1 MITGAGSGIGR
12 ATALAFAREGAAVVG
27 VDISGGALK
36 ALDDEARQFGG
47 RCALVIGD
55 IKEPLTSAKTV
66 DAAVQQ
72 FGRLDYLF
80 NNAGV
85 EFISPLLETEDSSW
99 DEVIDTN
106 LRGTF
111 LMSKRCCQVM
121 ADTGFGVI
129 VNNASDAGIR
139 GIKVNAAYSTSKAGI
154 VHLTRSI
161 ALDYAAKGIRA
172 NCICPGCIRTPL
184 CQRFN
189 EEVGHRKGKS
199 GAEVLEQFVKANI
212 PMLRV
217 GEPEEVASVVLFLC
231 SDDARYVTGAV
242 IPIDGGLTAG
252 M

>member
-1 MITGAGSGIGR
+1 MVI
-12 ATALAFAREGAAVVG
+12 G
-27 VDISGGALK
+27 VDISGSSLQALEK
-36 ALDDEARQFGG
+36 EARTFDGKCIG
-47 RCALVIGD
+47 VIGD
-55 IKEPLTSAKTV
+55 IKEPLTSVKAV
-66 DAAVQQ
+66 DTAIQH

-80 NNAGV
+80 NNAGI
-85 EFISPLLETEDSSW
+85 EFISPLLETEDSNW

-139 GIKVNAAYSTSKAGI
+139 GIKVNAAYSISKAGI

-161 ALDYAAKGIRA
+161 ALDYADKGIRA

-184 CQRFN
+184 CERFN
-189 EEVGHRKGKS
+189 AEVGERKGKS
-199 GAEVLEQFVKANI
+199 GAEVLKEFVQENI